1 MADWAQKGSKFDGEE
16 ANSFMGEQLS
26 VAILKRDI
34 INDMVAIGIP
44 GNDSTVV
51 GKVEVYQ
58 WNSIENDWVQ
68 FGSTLTPIDGT
79 HYDSAN
85 TGQEYQRFGHSVA
98 IDGSSAEPVLV
109 ISAPYYDTFTGGTL
123 DVANK
128 GRVYIYRYDSTITN
142 DWVLEPNGGI
152 VDHDFGEDGY
162 TNTILGWSVAIAT
175 NRIAVSARDS
185 NIADNDDGVVYI
197 LLYDTGTDTWALE
210 PDSIGGTFF
219 GNSNQDRLGH
229 KVSLADD
236 GLIRAFSAIQNGTGN
251 GYVQVYDEN
260 TQLGADIIG
269 QLDNNDASFG
279 WDMNLNKDG
288 NIIVIS
294 TIGQI
299 SPPEAYGFV
308 QVFEYRT
315 VTVSEWDSETTV
327 IATDSGTAVNSNGTS
342 TGRTETYDATKS
354 YWIQKG
360 NNIRDTNNTTGQ
372 VDEFGF
378 STTINADGNV
388 ISIGGRTVENSSVI
402 SGAVFTYVYNES
414 TEDWD
419 IKGSIQ
425 YGDNVNDNFGSAISS
440 NYDGDIIGV
449 GARFDD
455 DGGASSGSVTL
466 FEYSGVICFLAGSK
480 VTTDQGIINIENVT
494 RNHTIN
500 GNKINLRSKIRNRDD
515 HIILIKPHA
524 FGKNRPNRDTYITRL
539 HGIYVNS
546 NDEET
551 TKIYKLVD
559 GKKVIKVY
567 RTGDTVYSII
577 LQDKQSYM
585 YVNGLKV
592 ETTPGKWENPYGL
605 GILDK

>member
-1 MADWAQKGSKFDGEE
+1 MSGADWAEKGSKFDGEE
-16 ANSFMGEQLS
+16 SNSFMGEQLS
-26 VAILKRDI
+26 VAILKREITD
-34 INDMVAIGIP
+34 DMVAIGIP

-51 GKVEVYQ
+51 GKVKVYQ
-58 WNSIENDWVQ
+58 WDTNDWVQ

-79 HYDSAN
+79 HYDSGN

-109 ISAPYYDTFTGGTL
+109 ISAPYYDTYTGGSL
-123 DVANK
+123 DVSNK
-128 GRVYIYRYDSTITN
+128 GRVYIYRYSSSAN
-142 DWVLEPNGGI
+142 DWVLESNGGI

-175 NRIAVSARDS
+175 NRIAVSARDT
-185 NIADNDDGVVYI
+185 DNSKGVVYI
-197 LLYDTGTDTWALE
+197 LLYDTGTNTWGLD
-210 PDSIGGTFF
+210 PVGGTFE
-219 GNSNQDRLGH
+219 GNSNNDRLGH
-229 KVSLADD
+229 KVSLDDD
-236 GLIRAFSAIQNGTGN
+236 GLIRAFSATQNGTGN
-251 GYVQVYDEN
+251 GYVQIYNQN
-260 TQLGADIIG
+260 TQLGANIIG
-269 QLDNNDASFG
+269 QLDNNEASFG

-294 TIGQI
+294 TIGQ
-299 SPPEAYGFV
+299 SANGFV

-315 VTVSEWDSETTV
+315 VSAGEWNSTTTV

-342 TGRTETYDATKS
+342 TGRTDNYDDTKS

-360 NNIRDTNNTTGQ
+360 NNIRDTENNAGGTE

-388 ISIGGRTVENSSVI
+388 ISIGGRTVENSSVT

-425 YGDNVNDNFGSAISS
+425 YGDDADDNFGSAISS
-440 NYDGDIIGV
+440 NYAGDIIAV

-455 DGGASSGSVTL
+455 DEGTSSGSVTL
-466 FEYSGVICFLAGSK
+466 FEYSGTICFLAGSK

-605 GILDK
+605 GILHK